1 MAETTKMSET
11 SQDLTLVCPS
21 DFVVCDF
28 GDDVVLS
35 CHLQPAIS
43 AASMEIKWQ
52 YRADLVCH
60 YKDGQMT
67 VSEDYEGRVS
77 LSLQDLHNGNVSLI
91 LRDVRRSQMGLY
103 ICEVIHEWQT
113 MKEYIFLYLLYPEDF
128 SLVIPNGTVSA
139 DPGEDVILP
148 VHLSP
153 ETSAVSM
160 HISWRR
166 GTDRIYWYRNG
177 CETIDSDYVNRVSM
191 FTQNLER
198 GNLSLTLR
206 NVQPSDS
213 GDYRCTVHH
222 NGCLQTGTVH
232 LQVRELQKSDV
243 TLEALQ
249 DILRRLQDDILQ
261 LKTDLPEKT
270 LKLLQEALK
279 HDDKDKKRKKRSSV
293 VGEDST
299 TETELMEGHIVRGR
313 WSLDGLPPL
322 MGEDSTTET
331 ELTEGHIVRGRWSLD
346 GLPPLMGEDS
356 TTETELTE
364 GHIVRGRWSLDGL
377 PPLMREDS
385 TTETELTEGHTL
397 RSRGSLDG
405 LPPLMARE
413 SSDQNTSP
421 TREENTATEQEF
433 LAPAV
438 SSLVL
443 QREHASVNA
452 ILQERRQE
460 SVATEQV
467 GSSSTMQSQEQ
478 ESERTSQTPESP
490 RNRTR
495 MSQRRQEK
503 MCSVS

>member
-322 MGEDSTTET
+322 M
-331 ELTEGHIVRGRWSLD
+331 
-346 GLPPLMGEDS
+346 
-356 TTETELTE
+356 
-364 GHIVRGRWSLDGL
+364 
-377 PPLMREDS
+377 REDS

>member
-322 MGEDSTTET
+322 M
-331 ELTEGHIVRGRWSLD
+331 
-346 GLPPLMGEDS
+346 
-356 TTETELTE
+356 
-364 GHIVRGRWSLDGL
+364 
-377 PPLMREDS
+377 
-385 TTETELTEGHTL
+385 
-397 RSRGSLDG
+397 
-405 LPPLMARE
+405 ARE